1 MIARL
6 ESDLYRLRAP
16 NPSPMTGEG
25 TNTYILGQDHL
36 CVIDPGPDDPTHFA
50 RLMEFVGGGR
60 RPLTAILVTHS
71 HVDHSSLARP
81 LAAATGAA
89 VLAFGDSF
97 AGRSEVMQ
105 RLAQT
110 GLSGGG
116 EGVDSTFQP
125 DSLLADGDLVP
136 LGHEAIR
143 AIWTP
148 GHFGNHLS
156 FRWRDAVF
164 SGDLVMGWTTSL
176 ISPPDGDMTD
186 YMRALCKLED
196 EAPRCLYPGHGDP
209 VTHPI
214 SRICE
219 LRRHRQEREAAILA
233 HLGDAPHTIPSL
245 VKAIYAEIPESLHSA
260 AERNVF
266 AHLVDLH
273 ERNRV
278 FSKPELRSN
287 AIFAA
292 LGSV

>member
-1 MIARL
+1 MIACL
-6 ESDLYRLRAP
+6 EPDLYRLRAP

-36 CVIDPGPDDPTHFA
+36 CIIDPGPDEPTHFT
-50 RLMEFVGGGR
+50 RLMEFVGGSR
-60 RPLTAILVTHS
+60 TVSAILVTHS
-71 HVDHSSLARP
+71 HVDHSPLARP
-81 LAAATGAA
+81 LAAATGAP
-89 VLAFGDSF
+89 VLAFGDSL
-97 AGRSEVMQ
+97 AGRSEIMQ
-105 RLAQT
+105 RLAEA

-116 EGVDSTFQP
+116 EGVDRTFQP
-125 DSLLADGDLVP
+125 DSLLADDELVP
-136 LGHEAIR
+136 LGPEAIR

-148 GHFGNHLS
+148 GHFGNHLC

-164 SGDLVMGWTTSL
+164 SGDLIMAWTTSL

-186 YMRALCKLED
+186 YMRALCRLEE

-214 SRICE
+214 FRIGE

-233 HLGDAPHTIPSL
+233 QLRNAPHTIPSL
-245 VKAIYAEIPESLHSA
+245 VKSIYTEIPTALHPA

-278 FSKPELRSN
+278 FAEPELAAN